1 MSKRKIRQL
10 SLASH
15 NYINITAFFSAITAE
30 NANMSTEQYIY
41 ELSNFSENKK
51 NTQHRTTIQFYKID
65 EK

>member
-51 NTQHRTTIQFYKID
+51 KHSTQNYYTILQNR
-65 EK
+65 